1 MAYENGGCNTALHST
16 RSPTIGKMPAD
27 FAAAL
32 AAVER
37 MKREGVVTEYAIG
50 GAMALVFWTEPVAT
64 FDLDVFVLLPGE
76 TMLLVSLDPLYRWA
90 IANGYAAEG
99 EHIVIEG
106 IPVQFIPSHST
117 LADEAIEEASTLEY
131 DGAPVRVIRPEHLI
145 ALYLEPS
152 ARTAKRL
159 QRVAALLE
167 ESAVDREHL
176 DSILRRYNLT
186 LP

>member
-1 MAYENGGCNTALHST
+1 
-16 RSPTIGKMPAD
+16 MPAD
-27 FAAAL
+27 FPAAL
-32 AAVER
+32 ATVER

-76 TMLLVSLDPLYRWA
+76 TTLLISLDPIYRWA
-90 IANGYAAEG
+90 EANGYVAEE
-99 EHIVIEG
+99 EHLIIEG
-106 IPVQFIPSHST
+106 IPVQFIPSHNP
-117 LADEAIEEASTLEY
+117 LADEAIEEAATLDY

-159 QRVAALLE
+159 QRVAVLRE
-167 ESAVDREHL
+167 ESAVDPERLE
-176 DSILRRYNLT
+176 SILRRYNLE